1 MKKKSLLPL
10 GLAIGL
16 ASLAASPLI
25 QASTYTQTKYPIVLA
40 HGMLGFDNI
49 LGVDYWFGIPS
60 ALRRDGAQVYVTEVS
75 QLDTSEVRGEQL
87 LQQVEEIV
95 ALSGQPKVNLIGH
108 SQGGMTVRY
117 VAGVAPQLV
126 ASVTTMGTP
135 HKGTPVA
142 DAVTGFSEF
151 LGPIGTEVIA
161 SAVEALFSVV
171 DIVDGGEWVKGD
183 ALAALNS
190 LNTPGTARF
199 NQRFPQAIPAS
210 ACGQGAETVA
220 GVRYYSMSGTGSL
233 TNALDPSSAGLAVT
247 GLLFGEANDGLVG
260 QCSSHLGSVVKDNY
274 RMDHLD
280 EVNQLLGLVSLF
292 ESDPTQ
298 VYRQHANRLR
308 NVGL

>member
-1 MKKKSLLPL
+1 MNKNKTF
-10 GLAIGL
+10 LA
-16 ASLAASPLI
+16 AAVALAASLPCTLRPTTP
-25 QASTYTQTKYPIVLA
+25 ARA
-40 HGMLGFDNI
+40 
-49 LGVDYWFGIPS
+49 IPS
-60 ALRRDGAQVYVTEVS
+60 CCPTVCSASRASARWTTGTLSCRPWRKDGAKVFATS
-75 QLDTSEVRGEQL
+75 QSPVNSNEVRGEQL
-87 LQQVEEIV
+87 LAQVEEV
-95 ALSGQPKVNLIGH
+95 LALTGAEKVNLIGH

>member
-1 MKKKSLLPL
+1 MNKNKTF
-10 GLAIGL
+10 LAAAL
-16 ASLAASPLI
+16 VALAASLPVH
-25 QASTYTQTKYPIVLA
+25 AATDYTRTRYPIVLS
-40 HGMLGFDNI
+40 HGLFGFKSV
-49 LGVDYWFGIPS
+49 GPVDYWHAIVP
-60 ALRRDGAQVYVTEVS
+60 ALEKDGAKVFATS
-75 QLDTSEVRGEQL
+75 QSPVNSNEVRGEQL
-87 LQQVEEIV
+87 LAQVEEV
-95 ALSGQPKVNLIGH
+95 LALTGAEKVNLIGH

-142 DAVTGFSEF
+142 DAVIGFSEF

>member
-1 MKKKSLLPL
+1 MNKNKTF
-10 GLAIGL
+10 LAAAL
-16 ASLAASPLI
+16 VALAASLPVH
-25 QASTYTQTKYPIVLA
+25 AATDYTRTRYPIVLS
-40 HGMLGFDNI
+40 HGLFGFKSV
-49 LGVDYWFGIPS
+49 GPVDYWHAIVP
-60 ALRRDGAQVYVTEVS
+60 ALEKDGAKVFATS
-75 QLDTSEVRGEQL
+75 QSPVNSNEVRGEQL
-87 LQQVEEIV
+87 LAQVEEV
-95 ALSGQPKVNLIGH
+95 LALTGAEKVNLIGH

-260 QCSSHLGSVVKDNY
+260 QCSSHL
-274 RMDHLD
+274 
-280 EVNQLLGLVSLF
+280 
-292 ESDPTQ
+292 
-298 VYRQHANRLR
+298 AAW
-308 NVGL
+308 

>member
-1 MKKKSLLPL
+1 MH
-10 GLAIGL
+10 
-16 ASLAASPLI
+16 AA
-25 QASTYTQTKYPIVLA
+25 TDYTRTRYPIVLS
-40 HGMLGFDNI
+40 HGLFGFKSV
-49 LGVDYWFGIPS
+49 GPVDYWHAIVP
-60 ALRRDGAQVYVTEVS
+60 ALEKDGAKVFATS
-75 QLDTSEVRGEQL
+75 QSPVNSNEVRGEQL
-87 LQQVEEIV
+87 LAQVEEV
-95 ALSGQPKVNLIGH
+95 LALTGAEKVNLIGH

-210 ACGQGAETVA
+210 ACGQGR
-220 GVRYYSMSGTGSL
+220 GDGSRGALLLDERHRLL

>member
-1 MKKKSLLPL
+1 MNKNKTF
-10 GLAIGL
+10 LAAAL
-16 ASLAASPLI
+16 VALAASLPVH
-25 QASTYTQTKYPIVLA
+25 AATDYTRTRYPIVLS
-40 HGMLGFDNI
+40 HGLFGFKSV
-49 LGVDYWFGIPS
+49 GPVDYWHAIVP
-60 ALRRDGAQVYVTEVS
+60 ALEKDGAKVFATS
-75 QLDTSEVRGEQL
+75 QSPVNSNEVRGEQL
-87 LQQVEEIV
+87 LAQVEEV
-95 ALSGQPKVNLIGH
+95 LALTGAEKVNLIGH

-126 ASVTTMGTP
+126 ASVTTHGHAAQGHAGSRRGDRLQRVP
-135 HKGTPVA
+135 R
-142 DAVTGFSEF
+142 
-151 LGPIGTEVIA
+151 PIGTEVIA

>member
-1 MKKKSLLPL
+1 MH
-10 GLAIGL
+10 
-16 ASLAASPLI
+16 AA
-25 QASTYTQTKYPIVLA
+25 TDYTRTRYPIVLS
-40 HGMLGFDNI
+40 HGLFGFKSV
-49 LGVDYWFGIPS
+49 GPVDYWHAIVP
-60 ALRRDGAQVYVTEVS
+60 ALEKDGAKVFATS
-75 QLDTSEVRGEQL
+75 QSPVNSNEVRGEQL
-87 LQQVEEIV
+87 LAQVEEV
-95 ALSGQPKVNLIGH
+95 LALTGAEKVNLIGH

-171 DIVDGGEWVKGD
+171 DIVDGGEV
-183 ALAALNS
+183 
-190 LNTPGTARF
+190 
-199 NQRFPQAIPAS
+199 
-210 ACGQGAETVA
+210 GQGRRA
-220 GVRYYSMSGTGSL
+220 GCPEQSQHSRHRAVQPALPAGDPGQRLWLGRGDGSRGALLLDERHRLL